1 MIIATKEFTFPM
13 GENKKAQALAKEY
26 KELFDPSPSC
36 RISANASG
44 NVHRVFVEDDYE
56 SLADYEVKW
65 PERTA
70 TPEFK
75 AWIKKWFEVA
85 IDGSFEVN
93 FRHIIE

>member
-1 MIIATKEFTFPM
+1 MITASHDFVCPM
-13 GENKKAQALAKEY
+13 GEIEKGMAVVREY

-36 RISANASG
+36 RVSMNASG
-44 NVHRVFVEDDYE
+44 QIYKFYIEDDYD
-56 SLADYEVKW
+56 SFADWEVKW

-85 IDGSFEVN
+85 IDGSFEAN
-93 FRHIIE
+93 FRRIIE